1 MDSSRYLQVKS
12 DPVHGIS
19 LTIGRKGTR
28 RNGLEQGSC
37 IHCGVLLFAACDIW
51 YNRTKQK
58 ARFFRS
64 ALYK

>member
-28 RNGLEQGSC
+28 GNGLEQGSC
-37 IHCGVLLFAACDIW
+37 IHCGVLLFA
-51 YNRTKQK
+51 
-58 ARFFRS
+58 
-64 ALYK
+64 